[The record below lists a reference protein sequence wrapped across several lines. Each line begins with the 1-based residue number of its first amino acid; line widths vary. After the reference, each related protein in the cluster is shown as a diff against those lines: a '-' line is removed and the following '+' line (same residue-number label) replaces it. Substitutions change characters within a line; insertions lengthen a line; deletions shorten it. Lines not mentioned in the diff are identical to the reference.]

1 MSDTIIK
8 KLFPNKP
15 DAIIVGNGD
24 FPSHHLPLQMLES
37 GEYIVCCD
45 GGANEYIRQGK
56 LPQLIIGDGDS
67 LAPHYR
73 TQYAH
78 LLLRIDDQETNDQTK
93 AVNHLL
99 NEGKKNL
106 IIVSGTGK
114 REDHTLGNISLL
126 MEYLQQGANICMLTD
141 YGIFLPCKGSR
152 TFPAQAG
159 LQVSIFNFSAQH
171 MKSTGLKYNIYPFH
185 NWWQGTL
192 NQTDGDSFTIEAD
205 GEYLIFITYEP
216 KESF

>member
-67 LAPHYR
+67 LAPH
-73 TQYAH
+73 
-78 LLLRIDDQETNDQTK
+78 
-93 AVNHLL
+93 
-99 NEGKKNL
+99 
-106 IIVSGTGK
+106 
-114 REDHTLGNISLL
+114 
-126 MEYLQQGANICMLTD
+126 
-141 YGIFLPCKGSR
+141 
-152 TFPAQAG
+152 
-159 LQVSIFNFSAQH
+159 
-171 MKSTGLKYNIYPFH
+171 
-185 NWWQGTL
+185 
-192 NQTDGDSFTIEAD
+192 
-205 GEYLIFITYEP
+205 
-216 KESF
+216 